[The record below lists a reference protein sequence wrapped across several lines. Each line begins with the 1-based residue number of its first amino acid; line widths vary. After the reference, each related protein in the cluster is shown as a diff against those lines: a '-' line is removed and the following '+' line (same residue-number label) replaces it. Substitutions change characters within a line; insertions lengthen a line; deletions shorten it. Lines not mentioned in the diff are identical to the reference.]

1 MAGRVKKNDA
11 TVNDDIAVKESV
23 SAVNTKKA
31 AEAKLND
38 SDEIEV
44 VSLIPNVS
52 YEDKKTGDM
61 YIWESVGH
69 IEYMAFSVLKDMWR
83 SHKGYF
89 RNLVL
94 KPLDERVISH
104 FSLQNLYDSYDY
116 LMDSKNYT
124 RDKIADVCNKIL
136 DTPSGLRNTIY
147 GNIRA
152 MVDDGKMTDI
162 NIIKYIDNTLGME
175 LLSTI

>member
-1 MAGRVKKNDA
+1 MAGRVKKNDV
-11 TVNDDIAVKESV
+11 TVNDIAVKESV
-23 SAVNTKKA
+23 STTSTKKTT
-31 AEAKLND
+31 EIKLND

-69 IEYMAFSVLKDMWR
+69 TEYMAFSVLKDMWR

-94 KPLDERVISH
+94 KPLDERVVFH

-136 DTPSGLRNTIY
+136 NTPSGLKNTIY

-152 MVDDGKMTDI
+152 MVDNGKMTDI

>member
-1 MAGRVKKNDA
+1 MAGRVKKNDV
-11 TVNDDIAVKESV
+11 TVNDIAVKESV
-23 SAVNTKKA
+23 STTSTKKTT
-31 AEAKLND
+31 EIKLND

-69 IEYMAFSVLKDMWR
+69 TEYMAFSVLKDMWR

-94 KPLDERVISH
+94 KPLDERVVSH

-116 LMDSKNYT
+116 LMDPKNYT
-124 RDKIADVCNKIL
+124 KDKIADVCSKIL
-136 DTPSGLRNTIY
+136 DTPSGLKNTIY

-152 MVDDGKMTDI
+152 MVDNGKMTDI

>member
-1 MAGRVKKNDA
+1 MAGRVKKNDV
-11 TVNDDIAVKESV
+11 TVNDIAAKESV
-23 SAVNTKKA
+23 STTSIKKTT
-31 AEAKLND
+31 EIKLND

-69 IEYMAFSVLKDMWR
+69 TEYMAFSVLKDMWR

-94 KPLDERVISH
+94 KPLDERVVSH

-136 DTPSGLRNTIY
+136 NTPSGLKNTIY

-152 MVDDGKMTDI
+152 MVDNGKMTDI

>member
-1 MAGRVKKNDA
+1 M
-11 TVNDDIAVKESV
+11 TVNDIAAKESV
-23 SAVNTKKA
+23 STTSTKKTT
-31 AEAKLND
+31 EIKLND

-69 IEYMAFSVLKDMWR
+69 TEYMAFSVLKDMWR

-94 KPLDERVISH
+94 KPLDERVVSH

-136 DTPSGLRNTIY
+136 NTPSGLKNNIY

-152 MVDDGKMTDI
+152 MVDNGKMTDI

>member
-1 MAGRVKKNDA
+1 MAGRVKKNDVA
-11 TVNDDIAVKESV
+11 VNDIAVKESV
-23 SAVNTKKA
+23 STTSTKKTT
-31 AEAKLND
+31 EIKLND

-69 IEYMAFSVLKDMWR
+69 TEYMAFSVLKDMWR

-94 KPLDERVISH
+94 KPLDERVVSH

-124 RDKIADVCNKIL
+124 KDKIADVCSKIL
-136 DTPSGLRNTIY
+136 DTPSGLKNTIY

-152 MVDDGKMTDI
+152 MVDNGEMADI

>member
-1 MAGRVKKNDA
+1 MAGRVKKNDV
-11 TVNDDIAVKESV
+11 TVNDIAVKESV
-23 SAVNTKKA
+23 STTSTKKTT
-31 AEAKLND
+31 EIKLND

-69 IEYMAFSVLKDMWR
+69 TEYMAFSVLKDMWR

-89 RNLVL
+89 RNFVL
-94 KPLDERVISH
+94 KPLDERVVFH

-116 LMDSKNYT
+116 LMDPKNYT
-124 RDKIADVCNKIL
+124 KDKIADVCSKIL
-136 DTPSGLRNTIY
+136 DTPSGLKNTIY

-152 MVDDGKMTDI
+152 MVDNGKMSDI
-162 NIIKYIDNTLGME
+162 NIIKYIDNALGME

>member
-1 MAGRVKKNDA
+1 MAGRVKKNDVA
-11 TVNDDIAVKESV
+11 VNDIAVKESV
-23 SAVNTKKA
+23 STTSTKKTT
-31 AEAKLND
+31 EIKLND

-69 IEYMAFSVLKDMWR
+69 TEYMAFSVLKDMWR

-94 KPLDERVISH
+94 KPLDERVVSH

-124 RDKIADVCNKIL
+124 KDKIADVCSKIL
-136 DTPSGLRNTIY
+136 DTPSGLKNTIY

-152 MVDDGKMTDI
+152 MVDNGKMADI

>member
-1 MAGRVKKNDA
+1 MAGRVKKNDV
-11 TVNDDIAVKESV
+11 TVNDIAVKESV
-23 SAVNTKKA
+23 STTSTKKTT
-31 AEAKLND
+31 EIKLND

-69 IEYMAFSVLKDMWR
+69 TEYMAFGVLKDMWR

-94 KPLDERVISH
+94 KPLDERVVSH
-104 FSLQNLYDSYDY
+104 FSLQNLYNSYDY
-116 LMDSKNYT
+116 LMNSNNYT

-136 DTPSGLRNTIY
+136 NTPSGLKNTIY

-152 MVDDGKMTDI
+152 MVDNGKMTDI

>member
-1 MAGRVKKNDA
+1 
-11 TVNDDIAVKESV
+11 
-23 SAVNTKKA
+23 
-31 AEAKLND
+31 
-38 SDEIEV
+38 
-44 VSLIPNVS
+44 
-52 YEDKKTGDM
+52 M

-94 KPLDERVISH
+94 KPLDERVVSH

>member
-1 MAGRVKKNDA
+1 MAGRVKKNDV
-11 TVNDDIAVKESV
+11 TVNDIAVKESISTT
-23 SAVNTKKA
+23 SAKKTTDI
-31 AEAKLND
+31 KLND

-69 IEYMAFSVLKDMWR
+69 TEYMAFSVLKDMWR

-94 KPLDERVISH
+94 KPLDERVVSH

-116 LMDSKNYT
+116 LMDPKNYT
-124 RDKIADVCNKIL
+124 KDKIADVCSKIL
-136 DTPSGLRNTIY
+136 DTPSGLKNTVY

-152 MVDDGKMTDI
+152 MVDNGKMADI

>member
-1 MAGRVKKNDA
+1 MAGRVKKNDV
-11 TVNDDIAVKESV
+11 TVNDIAVKESV
-23 SAVNTKKA
+23 STTSTKKTT
-31 AEAKLND
+31 EIKLND
-38 SDEIEV
+38 SDEIGV

-69 IEYMAFSVLKDMWR
+69 AEYMEFSVLKDMWR

-94 KPLDERVISH
+94 KPLDERVVSH

-124 RDKIADVCNKIL
+124 KDKIADVCSKIL
-136 DTPSGLRNTIY
+136 DTPSGLKNTIY

-152 MVDDGKMTDI
+152 MVDNGEMADI

>member
-1 MAGRVKKNDA
+1 MAGRVKKNDV
-11 TVNDDIAVKESV
+11 TVNDIAVKESV
-23 SAVNTKKA
+23 STTSTKKTT
-31 AEAKLND
+31 EIKLND

-69 IEYMAFSVLKDMWR
+69 TEYMAFSVLKDMWR

-94 KPLDERVISH
+94 KPLDERVVSH

-136 DTPSGLRNTIY
+136 NTPSGLKNTIY

-152 MVDDGKMTDI
+152 MVDNGKMTDI

>member
-1 MAGRVKKNDA
+1 MAGRVKKNDV
-11 TVNDDIAVKESV
+11 TVNDIAVKESV
-23 SAVNTKKA
+23 STTSTKKIT
-31 AEAKLND
+31 EIKLND

-69 IEYMAFSVLKDMWR
+69 TEYMAFSVLKDMWR

-94 KPLDERVISH
+94 KPLDERVVSH

-116 LMDSKNYT
+116 LMDPKNYT
-124 RDKIADVCNKIL
+124 KDKIADVCSKIL
-136 DTPSGLRNTIY
+136 DTPSGLKNTIY

-152 MVDDGKMTDI
+152 MVDNGKMADI